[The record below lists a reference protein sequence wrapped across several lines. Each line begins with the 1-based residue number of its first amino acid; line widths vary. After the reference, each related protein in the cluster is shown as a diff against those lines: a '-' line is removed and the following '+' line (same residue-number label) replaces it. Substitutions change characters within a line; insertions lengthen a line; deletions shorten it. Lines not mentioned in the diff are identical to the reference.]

1 MQLPDSFKDSMKE
14 LLGAEYESFIGSYDD
29 TGVSSI
35 RVNTSKV
42 SLDEFERTAPFP
54 ISKIPFAPNG
64 YYINDTDAWSKHPY
78 YYAGLYYIQEASAML
93 PAATLPIGPGDRV
106 LDLCAAPGGKST
118 QLCLSDAAILISN
131 DISRSR
137 TIPLVANLERF
148 GRNNWCV
155 TCESPEKLSACYPE
169 TFDKILVDAP
179 CSGEGMFRKDK
190 KLIASY
196 IEKGPAHYST
206 IQSEILENAYKM
218 LSPGG
223 MILYSTCTFSDIE
236 DEKIILAF
244 LDGHPDMSICDIEKD
259 HGLCGPYEKYRD
271 EERIRGCVHALPH
284 RFKGEGHFM
293 AMMKKVGSKKTVEKT
308 QPDTDTFDRISRTAG
323 ELIRFL
329 SDRILGDMK
338 NRRFLFG
345 SDGYIYML
353 PDGFGRLFD
362 RSIRYSRTGT
372 CIGSVSARGKFIPH
386 TAFAMT
392 LEPEDFKNTLCLHA
406 DDALVL
412 KYLKGETIVLD
423 NRINCGIEKGIVL
436 ICVDGYPLGFAA
448 NDGGRLKNLY
458 EKGWIYR

>member
-1 MQLPDSFKDSMKE
+1 MQIPEYFKESMKE
-14 LLGAEYESFIGSYDD
+14 LLGGEYDSFIRSYVD

-35 RVNTSKV
+35 RVNTSKITPC
-42 SLDEFERTAPFP
+42 DFESIAPFP
-54 ISKIPFAPNG
+54 ITKIPFVSNG

-93 PAATLPIGPGDRV
+93 PAQTLPIEPKDKV

-118 QLCLSDAAILISN
+118 QLILSDADIVISN

-137 TIPLVANLERF
+137 TIPLVANLEKF
-148 GRNNWCV
+148 GRNNWFV
-155 TCESPEKLSACYPE
+155 TCESPEKLAECYPE

-196 IEKGPAHYST
+196 IEKGPEYYSP
-206 IQSEILENAYKM
+206 IQSEILKSAYKM
-218 LSPGG
+218 LAAGG

-236 DEKIILAF
+236 DEKVILAF
-244 LDGHPDMSICDIEKD
+244 LDDHPDMSVCDIQKD
-259 HGLCGPYEKYRD
+259 HGLCGPYEKYGD
-271 EERIRGCVHALPH
+271 EERIKGCVHALPH

-293 AMMKKVGSKKTVEKT
+293 ALMKKAGIRQEARKV
-308 QPDTDTFDRISRTAG
+308 QPQTDTYDKVSDTAG

-329 SDRILGDMK
+329 SDDAIKDMK
-338 NRRFLFG
+338 NRRFLYG
-345 SDGYIYML
+345 RDGFIYML
-353 PDGFGRLFD
+353 PEGSEGLFD

-392 LEPEDFKNTLCLHA
+392 LAPEEYNNTLCLPA
-406 DDALVL
+406 DDPIVL
-412 KYLKGETIVLD
+412 KYLKGETIVID
-423 NRINCGIEKGIVL
+423 NDKYPGIEKGIVL
-436 ICVDGYPLGFAA
+436 ICVDRFPLGFAK
-448 NDGGRLKNLY
+448 NDGTRLKNLY
-458 EKGWIYR
+458 EKGWIYG